1 MAVFQP
7 KFALRRDFS
16 ATTLHRGSFSAEP
29 AGLTHS
35 PSEGN
40 LMASLS
46 TVAARNVHCRGIGLL
61 VVAMIF
67 CGTLGWQRQ
76 AVAQLQQGGLQQ
88 GGLQGGGLQ
97 QGGLQGGGLQ
107 QGGQQGGGLQQGG
120 GNNGNQA
127 GGSGVVV
134 DPQGVLRVLAMPD
147 ANLSR
152 VRRRAAA
159 AAMPGDLR
167 QPSKFRKVALSR
179 LEAALVQAIESGEP
193 LPDSLKNLAGLTRI
207 QYVFIYPA
215 TAEQPGDV
223 VLAGPAEPWVDDA
236 FGRPVGV
243 ETATPVVQLED
254 LAAVLRAFPP
264 GQPADLL
271 VGCSI
276 DPTQEGLANM
286 QAYLKNVGL
295 VNPQGTQ
302 AEIVS
307 GLREALG
314 PQVVT
319 IDGIS
324 PSTHY
329 AQVLVEADYRMKLIG
344 IGLEKPPVRMSTWI
358 DLTSAGSVAANALQ
372 RWYFTP
378 NYECLRVTEDD
389 LGIELV
395 GEGVKLLGADEMVM
409 PDGRRMS
416 SQSSSRAS
424 KLFTQAFTLKYEQI
438 ASRHPVYAQLKT
450 LIDLAIVAAYLQEHD
465 AFGRTNW
472 SADILRDESSYA
484 IEQYTPPRQI
494 DCAVNA
500 VRKGNRLLTPIGGG
514 VVMTPRRALDAANL
528 QADEQ
533 GTVAATKSELTIPAD
548 RWWWD

>member
-1 MAVFQP
+1 
-7 KFALRRDFS
+7 
-16 ATTLHRGSFSAEP
+16 
-29 AGLTHS
+29 
-35 PSEGN
+35 
-40 LMASLS
+40 MASLS
-46 TVAARNVHCRGIGLL
+46 IVVAGIIHRRCFSLL
-61 VVAMIF
+61 VVAMI
-67 CGTLGWQRQ
+67 CCSMLTGQRF
-76 AVAQLQQGGLQQ
+76 AEAQFQQGGMQGGQQ
-88 GGLQGGGLQ
+88 GGLQGGQ
-97 QGGLQGGGLQ
+97 QGGLQGGQQGGL
-107 QGGQQGGGLQQGG
+107 QGGQQGGLQGG

-134 DPQGVLRVLAMPD
+134 DAQGVLRVLTMPD

-159 AAMPGDLR
+159 AMLPGDLR
-167 QPSKFRKVALSR
+167 QPSELRKVALSR
-179 LEAALVQAIESGEP
+179 LEEALVQAIESGEP
-193 LPDSLKNLAGLTRI
+193 LPESLKNLAGLTRI
-207 QYVFIYPA
+207 QYVFIYPS
-215 TAEQPGDV
+215 TTEQPGDV
-223 VLAGPAEPWVDDA
+223 VLAGPAEPWVEDA
-236 FGRPVGV
+236 HGRPIGV
-243 ETATPVVQLED
+243 ETTAPIVQLED

-276 DPTQEGLANM
+276 DPTQEGLAGM
-286 QAYLKNVGL
+286 QAYLKNVGP

-302 AEIVS
+302 GEIVN
-307 GLREALG
+307 GLRAALG

-324 PSTHY
+324 PRTHY

-389 LGIELV
+389 LGIEFV
-395 GEGVKLLGADEMVM
+395 GDGVKLLGADEMVM
-409 PDGRRMS
+409 PDGSRIS
-416 SQSSSRAS
+416 SQRSSRAS
-424 KLFTQAFTLKYEQI
+424 KLFTQAFTLKYAEI
-438 ASRHPVYAQLKT
+438 ARRHPVYAQLRT

-465 AFGRTNW
+465 AFGRTDW
-472 SADILRDESSYA
+472 SADILRDENTYA
-484 IEQYTPPRQI
+484 IEQFSEPRQI

-514 VVMTPRRALDAANL
+514 VVMTPRRAFDSANL
-528 QADEQ
+528 QLDEK
-533 GTVAATKSELTIPAD
+533 GTLTAARRALKIPAD

>member
-1 MAVFQP
+1 
-7 KFALRRDFS
+7 
-16 ATTLHRGSFSAEP
+16 
-29 AGLTHS
+29 
-35 PSEGN
+35 
-40 LMASLS
+40 MASLS
-46 TVAARNVHCRGIGLL
+46 LVSARSIRRRGIGLL
-61 VVAMIF
+61 VLAMIF
-67 CGTLGWQRQ
+67 CGVLGEQRR

-107 QGGQQGGGLQQGG
+107 QGGLQGGGLQQGGLQGG

-127 GGSGVVV
+127 GGAGVVV
-134 DPQGVLRVLAMPD
+134 DAQGVLRVLAMPD
-147 ANLSR
+147 AGLSR
-152 VRRRAAA
+152 VRRRAASA
-159 AAMPGDLR
+159 GLPSDLQ
-167 QPSKFRKVALSR
+167 QPSKLRKVALSR
-179 LEAALVQAIESGEP
+179 LEVALADAIKSGEP
-193 LPDSLKNLAGLTRI
+193 LPDSLNNLAGLTRV
-207 QYVFIYPA
+207 QYVFVYPS
-215 TAEQPGDV
+215 TAEQPGEV
-223 VLAGPAEPWVDDA
+223 VLAGPAEPWIDDA
-236 FGRPVGV
+236 FGRPIGV
-243 ETATPVVQLED
+243 ETTTPIVQLED

-264 GQPADLL
+264 GQPADRL

-286 QAYLKNVGL
+286 QAFLKNVGP
-295 VNPQGTQ
+295 VNPQKTQ
-302 AEIVS
+302 SEIVN
-307 GLREALG
+307 GLHDALG

-319 IDGIS
+319 IDGVS
-324 PSTHY
+324 PRTHY

-395 GEGVKLLGADEMVM
+395 SDGVKLLGADEMVM

-416 SQSSSRAS
+416 SQRSSRAS
-424 KLFTQAFTLKYEQI
+424 KLFAQAFTLKYPEI

-465 AFGRTNW
+465 AFGRTSW
-472 SADILRDESSYA
+472 SADVLRNEDAYA
-484 IEQYTPPRQI
+484 IERFQPPRQI

-528 QADEQ
+528 QADEK
-533 GTVAATKSELTIPAD
+533 GTVKATKSELTIPAD